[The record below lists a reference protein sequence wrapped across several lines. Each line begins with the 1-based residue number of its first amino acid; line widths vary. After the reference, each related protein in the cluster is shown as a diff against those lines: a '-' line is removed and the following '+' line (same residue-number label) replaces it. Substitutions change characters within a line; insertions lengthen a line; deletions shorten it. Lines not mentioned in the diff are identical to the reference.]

1 MMRPFTIAPAE
12 TGDLADAVALFRAYA
27 AALDVDLGFQG
38 FEQELAELPGA
49 YAQPQGAL
57 LLARG
62 EDGGALGCIALR
74 RLDESACEMKRLY
87 VRPAA
92 RGTGLGRALVAAVL
106 AEATRLGYREVKLDT
121 LPQLDAA
128 IALYR
133 GFGFQPIPPY
143 GDHPYEGTLCF
154 GKIV

>member
-12 TGDLADAVALFRAYA
+12 TGELADAAALFRAYA

-38 FEQELAELPGA
+38 FEQELADLPGA
-49 YAQPQGAL
+49 YAPPQGAL

-62 EDGGALGCIALR
+62 EDDALGCIALR

-92 RGTGLGRALVAAVL
+92 RGTGLGRALIAAAL
-106 AEATRLGYREVKLDT
+106 AEATRLGYREITLDT

-133 GFGFQPIPPY
+133 SFGFQLIPPY

>member
-12 TGDLADAVALFRAYA
+12 TGELADAAALFRAYA

-38 FEQELAELPGA
+38 FEQELADLPGA
-49 YAQPQGAL
+49 YAPPQGAL

-62 EDGGALGCIALR
+62 EDDALGCIALR

-106 AEATRLGYREVKLDT
+106 AEAARLGYREIKLDT

-133 GFGFQPIPPY
+133 SFGFQPIPPY